1 MDEARDQAREHL
13 ARLRTSMAPRVDQVT
28 TRLREVPAQLQALRN
43 DLRDTSYSHTRNS
56 SEDSAA
62 SENSFVS
69 SVAEMEAEPDRGRGL
84 GLGLAYGHDDASYPR
99 PRSRSRSPSDSVSYT
114 ASPTASPTASHSPS
128 LLAPPLLR
136 APQLNDP
143 AYDPALA
150 QMASKIL
157 YRSGRC
163 PVSSGPLLVLCA
175 AAFPDAAETDYNA
188 LLPYVLSNLPGDEEL
203 MGEQDGYSVVFF
215 AGGSEKKEGQTA
227 GRPTWKWT
235 LQAYTLLGRAVRKK
249 IQRLWVVH
257 EKSWI
262 RTILEIMVGVVS
274 VKFRRKIV
282 HLSTLSE
289 LASHID
295 ITRLEIPPSVYL
307 HDRKLEPRIILPGF
321 PQPPIFGGEPGI
333 DIPVVL
339 QDTTSYILRHHLTTQ
354 GLFRVTPSA
363 ALLECARDCYD
374 RRTSLNWIEWGPHT
388 AAGLIKLYYR
398 QLPRPMIPVEHYE
411 QMQSLVALH
420 PDPSKQPPEEEAA
433 AVRFEVVRALLTSE
447 VGGLPDYSRRLFL
460 QHLFPLMKEVAAHH
474 EQNKMTITNLAV
486 CIAGSLAR
494 SDDMVADARASGGI
508 RKFVEIAVE
517 RIGEIAPPVQLRR
530 SGAEPGHKR
539 TASAIAAVRRTMP
552 PLQTRWEPPVRKQ
565 TMGEGNDV
573 PLGDLRRQSLPNGS
587 RKPPE
592 MLRVSPSSPL
602 PIRKSSLTPVTTV
615 FENTMLDTM
624 AQPVSEIPALTAT
637 PAGAR
642 ELPKL
647 PPKVPEKK
655 FSIDRKPAP
664 GETPQQEKKP
674 LPMLPVKK
682 AAAAIDRK
690 AAASPPIER
699 KPSPSPA
706 LPVAAKAVSQP
717 ASKPAAKTPQP
728 ETPAEQKPTPP
739 LPIKKTRP
747 FSMLPSST
755 SSSSIPRK
763 PIPLPLSSNP
773 SSTPAKLR
781 PTTAGAPSPA
791 LRDRI
796 EPLLRPQ
803 TSLGSPGLLT
813 PSFPRLGD
821 KDKPVLRRVASA
833 SFAGEDEK
841 QDREGQKPGL
851 VRRARSQLL
860 RGEPG
865 KVGDMKKMWES
876 KGRVEDTEGSISRR
890 GSVLVDSELGGLSRP
905 GSSLSRRGSI
915 YLGTQGDTTTVSI
928 GGNKVSLRRA
938 SMMM

>member
-13 ARLRTSMAPRVDQVT
+13 ARLRMSMAPRVDVVT
-28 TRLREVPAQLQALRN
+28 TRLREVPAQFQALRN
-43 DLRDTSYSHTRNS
+43 DLRDRDPTYSHSRNS
-56 SEDSAA
+56 SFDSITSETSFA
-62 SENSFVS
+62 SS
-69 SVAEMEAEPDRGRGL
+69 AIEPD
-84 GLGLAYGHDDASYPR
+84 HD
-99 PRSRSRSPSDSVSYT
+99 
-114 ASPTASPTASHSPS
+114 SPS

-136 APQLNDP
+136 APLLNDP
-143 AYDPALA
+143 AYDPVLA

-163 PVSSGPLLVLCA
+163 PVSGGPLLVLCA
-175 AAFPDAAETDYNA
+175 AAFPDAGEVDYNA

-215 AGGSEKKEGQTA
+215 AGGSEKKEGQTV

-235 LQAYTLLGRAVRKK
+235 LQAYTLVGVFKEIQRMLDEEADGNQLGRAVRKK

-289 LASHID
+289 LASHVE

-321 PQPPIFGGEPGI
+321 PQPPIFGSEPGM

-339 QDTTSYILRHHLTTQ
+339 QETTSYILRHHLTTK

-420 PDPSKQPPEEEAA
+420 PDPSKQPPEAEAA
-433 AVRFEVVRALLTSE
+433 AVRFEIVRALLTGE

-460 QHLFPLMKEVAAHH
+460 QHLFPLMKEVAAHQ
-474 EQNKMTITNLAV
+474 EENKMTITNLAV

-494 SDDMVADARASGGI
+494 SEDMIADARASGGI
-508 RKFVEIAVE
+508 RKFVEIAIE
-517 RIGEIAPPVQLRR
+517 RINELAPGVQLKR
-530 SGAEPGHKR
+530 SGADAGHKR
-539 TASAIAAVRRTMP
+539 TASAIAAARRTMP
-552 PLQTRWEPPVRKQ
+552 PLQTRWEPPARKPA
-565 TMGEGNDV
+565 MGEVVEAAAGE
-573 PLGDLRRQSLPNGS
+573 LRRQSLPNGS
-587 RKPPE
+587 RRPPD
-592 MLRVSPSSPL
+592 MLRISPSSPL
-602 PIRKSSLTPVTTV
+602 PVRKSSLTPVTTV
-615 FENTMLDTM
+615 FENTMLDSM
-624 AQPVSEIPALTAT
+624 VPPMPEVPALTAT
-637 PAGAR
+637 PAGSR

-664 GETPQQEKKP
+664 GEAPQQEKKP

-682 AAAAIDRK
+682 AAAAIDRR
-690 AAASPPIER
+690 ASVSPPIER
-699 KPSPSPA
+699 KPSPS
-706 LPVAAKAVSQP
+706 LIAAA
-717 ASKPAAKTPQP
+717 KPAAK
-728 ETPAEQKPTPP
+728 PAAQAEAKTEAKAEIKTERKTTPP
-739 LPIKKTRP
+739 LPERKSTLPRP
-747 FSMLPSST
+747 FSMLEPA
-755 SSSSIPRK
+755 RK
-763 PIPLPLSSNP
+763 PFERKPAPLPLSATP
-773 SSTPAKLR
+773 SAGITPSKLR

-796 EPLLRPQ
+796 EPLLRPS
-803 TSLGSPGLLT
+803 TSNSNLGSPAFLS
-813 PSFPRLGD
+813 PSFNRFGGD

-833 SFAGEDEK
+833 SFAGGEEQEHEK
-841 QDREGQKPGL
+841 PL
-851 VRRARSQLL
+851 IRRAKSQLL

-865 KVGDMKKMWES
+865 KVGNMKRMWES
-876 KGRVEDTEGSISRR
+876 KVEELEDGGASGQGSRR
-890 GSVLVDSELGGLSRP
+890 GSVLVDNELGDCP
-905 GSSLSRRGSI
+905 GRVVVFRGEGRFIWGRRGI
-915 YLGTQGDTTTVSI
+915 RRRLILGEI
-928 GGNKVSLRRA
+928 RLI
-938 SMMM
+938 